1 MKKKLI
7 LLFLFA
13 FLIRLIAINQSLWL
27 DEGITARVISQ
38 YNLFEIVKFFSVYDF
53 HPPLYYFLTY
63 IFTQVFGTS
72 ESALR
77 MPSIIFSLFSGLYIF
92 KTGKL
97 LKSKNIGFWSAAFF
111 LFNPLI
117 VYYSQE
123 ARMYMMTV
131 FLLCAGFYYYIKVLK
146 QKQLKDILL
155 CNTLLFLSF
164 LTFYGSIFFILTMYI
179 YLLIKKKIKTL
190 LLILPGFILSLLIIS
205 PLLYSQL
212 LHSREALVIVKNW
225 DLVLGKATI
234 KNLLLIPIKF
244 SIGRISFYPKEIYY
258 AISILWTLIL
268 SFIVVKA
275 GKKSKKLIYFFITPL
290 LIGFIFS
297 CFTPLLLYFRFIY
310 LIFILSLLLS
320 IGTSKTWQRIF
331 ILSGFCI
338 FTFSYLLFPSFHR
351 EDWKALAK
359 EIPKDKRVVIIASS
373 SDAIRYYIP
382 DLKVIDLISFK
393 SLNTKDKELII
404 IPYTSEIYGIDYS
417 FLLKEKGYMHTK
429 TKNLRG
435 LSYEVWNK
443 QGF

>member
-7 LLFLFA
+7 LLFVFA

-38 YNLFEIVKFFSVYDF
+38 YNLVEIVKSFSVYDF

-63 IFTQVFGTS
+63 IFTQVFGMS
-72 ESALR
+72 EAALR
-77 MPSIIFSLFSGLYIF
+77 MPSIIFSLLAGLYIF

-97 LKSKNIGFWSAAFF
+97 LKNKNIGFWSAAFF

-155 CNTLLFLSF
+155 CNALLFLSF
-164 LTFYGSIFFILTMYI
+164 LTFYGSIFFILSMYI

-190 LLILPGFILSLLIIS
+190 LLIIPGLILSFLIIS

-212 LHSREALVIVKNW
+212 LHSREALDIVKNW

-258 AISILWTLIL
+258 VISILWTF
-268 SFIVVKA
+268 FISLFALKG
-275 GKKSKKLIYFFITPL
+275 GKKSKKLIYFFVTPL
-290 LIGFIFS
+290 LIGFVFS

-310 LIFILSLLLS
+310 LILILSLLLA
-320 IGTSKTWQRIF
+320 IGASKTWIRIF

-338 FTFSYLLFPSFHR
+338 FALSYLLFPSFHR
-351 EDWKALAK
+351 EDWKGLAK
-359 EIPKDKRVVIIASS
+359 EMPRNKKVVIIVSS
-373 SDAIRYYIP
+373 SDALEYYID
-382 DLKVIDLISFK
+382 DLKIIDLISFE
-393 SLNTKDKELII
+393 SINITDKELII

-417 FLLKEKGYMHTK
+417 FLLKEKGYVYTK

-435 LSYEVWNK
+435 LSYEMWNK
-443 QGF
+443 